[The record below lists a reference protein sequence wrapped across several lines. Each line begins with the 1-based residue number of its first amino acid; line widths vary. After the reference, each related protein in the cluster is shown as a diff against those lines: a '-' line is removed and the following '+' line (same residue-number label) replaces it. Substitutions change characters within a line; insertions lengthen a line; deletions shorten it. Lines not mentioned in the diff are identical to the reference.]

1 MNPEYATYCSAD
13 RDFYDVPHRSPS
25 GSDAPTAASD
35 AQSGYYGPAREVAP
49 EGWDRSR
56 RGDWLSY
63 SPMGLRIPQQ
73 GWKIH
78 ISATLNN
85 AESILRRVFDYCVA
99 RRLPVKFIPSPPL
112 LLLRNAKYADR
123 AGSGKFITV
132 YPHSEESFPEVCG
145 DLMELLDGEEG
156 PYILSDLRCADGPVH
171 VRYGAFAPRFCTGPD
186 GRLVPAVADPSGTL
200 VPDPRGPSLR
210 IPEWVTPPAFLAPY
224 LEARTSVGMDDM
236 PYEISGA
243 LHFSNGGGVY
253 RARDPR
259 SGEDVVLKE
268 ARPHAGLAAD
278 GADAVARLERER
290 TALEQLAGLDCIP
303 RLHGT
308 FEVAGHHFLTLEH
321 VPGTTLNTVFAR
333 RFPLSNSNPTPEQL
347 AEHAEWARRMY
358 GLVERAV
365 QAVHERGVVISD
377 LHMSNVMVSED
388 ESRVVLLDF
397 EAASLASEQRR
408 QIVANPAFVAP
419 ADRRGVDIDRYA
431 LACLRLALLLPLTTL
446 FAIDR
451 GKVTRLVRDM
461 TRIFPVTEEELRPA
475 VTEILRGIEP
485 TEQTETADT
494 VTTAGMAA
502 DTAMP
507 SAGRADA
514 GAVARAKAP
523 ALSAVPGA
531 FDAHEQPRSA
541 VATLGPAT
549 GPDSAELGGPLS
561 IASDATAQASRSDV
575 APPRGTEIS
584 ARPAAATTAPA
595 QPMTGSP
602 TGEPTTSIPQPVPL
616 PSRIPDP
623 GEWPLSRD
631 SMAHAILASCT
642 PEREDRCF
650 PGDIAQFASPAGGQS
665 FGYGAA
671 GILYA
676 LQETGAPPCPDAVEW
691 LLARAKEPAPGTPI
705 GFYDGLAGIAWT
717 LRRLG
722 HPEQAAELAQLI
734 ARQPVEG
741 LTADL
746 HGGYAGIALALD
758 DLARTATGAEAVAL
772 AGTADHC
779 TALAARA
786 LLNGPPSPRTGL
798 LHGATGL
805 ALLFIRRYETTGDP
819 QLLDLAAT
827 ALNRDLGRCRPGAE
841 GALLVID
848 GKRTMPYLGA
858 GSAGVA
864 LVLDEYLIHRPDEAF
879 AAARQAM
886 QPAFCSAFYVQ
897 PGLFRGVAGLILQL
911 TRTNVGDPG
920 LRQRVIRRH
929 IELLGLHAM
938 PYAGGLAF
946 PGEQLMRRSM
956 DLATGTAG
964 CLLAL
969 GSALG
974 DTPAALPFLPPL
986 PRPTDRSLPGTVH
999 K

>member
-1 MNPEYATYCSAD
+1 MNPEYATYCQAD
-13 RDFYDVPHRSPS
+13 RDFYDVPHRSS
-25 GSDAPTAASD
+25 NGVDTIGSEARNGSF
-35 AQSGYYGPAREVAP
+35 GPAQEAAP
-49 EGWDRSR
+49 EGWERSR

-63 SPMGLRIPQQ
+63 SPRGLRLPQQ

-78 ISATLNN
+78 ISATLDN
-85 AESILRRVFDYCVA
+85 AESVLQRVLDYCIP
-99 RRLPVKFIPSPPL
+99 RRIPVKFIPSRPL

-123 AGSGKFITV
+123 AGSGKFLTV

-145 DLMELLDGEEG
+145 DLMELLDGEPG
-156 PYILSDLRCADGPVH
+156 PYILSDLRCGDGPVH
-171 VRYGAFAPRFCTGPD
+171 VRYGAFAPRFCPGPD

-210 IPEWVTPPAFLAPY
+210 IPDWVTPPAFLQPHI
-224 LEARTSVGMDDM
+224 EARTTVGMDQM

-253 RARDPR
+253 KARDPR
-259 SGEDVVLKE
+259 TGEDVVLKE

-290 TALEQLAGLDCIP
+290 TALEQLAGLECVP
-303 RLHGT
+303 QLRGT
-308 FEVAGHHFLTLEH
+308 FEVGGHHFLALEH

-333 RFPLSNSNPTPEQL
+333 RFPLSASQPSREQL
-347 AEHAEWARRMY
+347 AEHAEWAGRMY
-358 GLVERAV
+358 ALVADAV

-377 LHMSNVMVSED
+377 LHMSNVMVSDD

-397 EAASLASEQRR
+397 EAASRTADRCR
-408 QIVANPAFVAP
+408 QVVANPAFVAP
-419 ADRRGVDIDRYA
+419 ADRRGVEIDRYA

-451 GKVTRLVRDM
+451 GKVTQLARGAA
-461 TRIFPVTEEELRPA
+461 RIFPVTEDELRPA
-475 VTEILRGIEP
+475 VDEILRNAGQSDSAP
-485 TEQTETADT
+485 ANGTTPPEQTI
-494 VTTAGMAA
+494 
-502 DTAMP
+502 
-507 SAGRADA
+507 
-514 GAVARAKAP
+514 
-523 ALSAVPGA
+523 
-531 FDAHEQPRSA
+531 RSA
-541 VATLGPAT
+541 QSRQT
-549 GPDSAELGGPLS
+549 SA
-561 IASDATAQASRSDV
+561 DD
-575 APPRGTEIS
+575 GTEDS
-584 ARPAAATTAPA
+584 TAPGS
-595 QPMTGSP
+595 TGHRP
-602 TGEPTTSIPQPVPL
+602 TSGSA
-616 PSRIPDP
+616 RIPDP

-631 SMAHAILASCT
+631 SMAQAILASCT
-642 PEREDRCF
+642 PDREDRCF

-665 FGYGAA
+665 LGYGAA

-676 LQETGAPPCPDAVEW
+676 LHETGAPSSPEAVEW
-691 LLARAKEPAPGTPI
+691 LLARVKEPAPGTPI
-705 GFYDGLAGIAWT
+705 GLYDGLAGIAWT
-717 LRRLG
+717 LRRIG

-746 HGGYAGIALALD
+746 HGGHAGIALALD
-758 DLARTATGAEAVAL
+758 DLARTATGTEAVAL
-772 AGTADHC
+772 AGTADRC

-786 LLNGPPSPRTGL
+786 LLSGPPSPRTGL

-805 ALLFIRRYETTGDP
+805 ALLFIRRYESTGDP

-827 ALNRDLGRCRPGAE
+827 ALHRDLARCRPGAE
-841 GALLVID
+841 DALLVVE

-858 GSAGVA
+858 GSAGLA
-864 LVLDEYLIHRPDEAF
+864 LVLDEYLAHRPDDAF
-879 AAARQAM
+879 TTARQAM
-886 QPAFCSAFYVQ
+886 LPALCSAFYVQ

-911 TRTNVGDPG
+911 SRTPVGDPE
-920 LRQRVIRRH
+920 LRQRTIRRH
-929 IELLGLHAM
+929 IELLGLHAV

-946 PGEQLMRRSM
+946 PGEQMMRRSM

-974 DTPAALPFLPPL
+974 DTPAALPFLSPR
-986 PRPTDRSLPGTVH
+986 PRPTDRSQPGTVH
-999 K
+999 Q